1 MIMYR
6 TSDMTGETLIAALL
20 LVSTVLMIIFG
31 GIFMS
36 SKKNEDK
43 TLGITL
49 LIVGIVGTVLVVA
62 GAAFIIVFGTL
73 HEIDSCC
80 TDIGRM
86 G

>member
-1 MIMYR
+1 MYR
-6 TSDMTGETLIAALL
+6 TSETLIAALL

-62 GAAFIIVFGTL
+62 G
-73 HEIDSCC
+73 ESCTSC
-80 TDIGRM
+80 FRSLSHLR
-86 G
+86 

>member
-1 MIMYR
+1 MYR

-31 GIFMS
+31 GILRS

-43 TLGITL
+43 TRGITL
-49 LIVGIVGTVLVVA
+49 LIVGIVGTLLVVA

-80 TDIGRM
+80 TEIGRM

>member
-1 MIMYR
+1 MTMYR
-6 TSDMTGETLIAALL
+6 TSDMTGEIFVAASLL
-20 LVSTVLMIIFG
+20 LLTVLMIVFG

-36 SKKNEDK
+36 SKKNADK

>member
-1 MIMYR
+1 MIMFG
-6 TSDMTGETLIAALL
+6 TSDMTGETLMAALL

>member
-80 TDIGRM
+80 TEIGRM

>member
-1 MIMYR
+1 MIMFG
-6 TSDMTGETLIAALL
+6 TSDMTGETLMAALL

-49 LIVGIVGTVLVVA
+49 LIVGIVGTVLVVS

>member
-1 MIMYR
+1 MYR
-6 TSDMTGETLIAALL
+6 TSDVTGETLIAALL

-80 TDIGRM
+80 TEIGRM

>member
-1 MIMYR
+1 MYR
-6 TSDMTGETLIAALL
+6 TSDVTGETLIAALL
-20 LVSTVLMIIFG
+20 LASTVLMIIFG

>member
-1 MIMYR
+1 
-6 TSDMTGETLIAALL
+6 
-20 LVSTVLMIIFG
+20 
-31 GIFMS
+31 MS

-80 TDIGRM
+80 TEIGRM

>member
-1 MIMYR
+1 MTMYR
-6 TSDMTGETLIAALL
+6 TSDVTGETLIAALL